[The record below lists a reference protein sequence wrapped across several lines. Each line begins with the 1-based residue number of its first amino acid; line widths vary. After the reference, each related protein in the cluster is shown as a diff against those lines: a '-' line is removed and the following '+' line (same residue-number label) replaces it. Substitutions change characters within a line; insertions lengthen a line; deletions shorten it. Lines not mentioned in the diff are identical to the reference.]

1 MPFIKFPIFFAEDE
15 FEKKENLGLAVNHT
29 QGMISINTRQIIGY
43 NAMDN
48 GNTLLRMSNGDAY
61 EIPLN
66 EEEFEDLL
74 TETEILVSMSELNE
88 N

>member
-1 MPFIKFPIFFAEDE
+1 
-15 FEKKENLGLAVNHT
+15 
-29 QGMISINTRQIIGY
+29 
-43 NAMDN
+43 
-48 GNTLLRMSNGDAY
+48 LRMSNGDAY